1 MVMVL
6 PQSPRGLYYKTL
18 QVCNLQN
25 TNRFRSKL
33 VLFLLS
39 VTHTLAFTNA
49 QAYYGNRTLQFCNC
63 FIEHAAGPLIRIILK
78 DYQELTPLNAD
89 VT

>member
-1 MVMVL
+1 MVL

-25 TNRFRSKL
+25 INRFCSKL
-33 VLFLLS
+33 LLLLLS
-39 VTHTLAFTNA
+39 VNYTLAFTNA
-49 QAYYGNRTLQFCNC
+49 LAYCGISTLRICNC
-63 FIEHAAGPLIRIILK
+63 FIEHAPGPLIRIILK
-78 DYQELTPLNAD
+78 DYQELTQLNAD